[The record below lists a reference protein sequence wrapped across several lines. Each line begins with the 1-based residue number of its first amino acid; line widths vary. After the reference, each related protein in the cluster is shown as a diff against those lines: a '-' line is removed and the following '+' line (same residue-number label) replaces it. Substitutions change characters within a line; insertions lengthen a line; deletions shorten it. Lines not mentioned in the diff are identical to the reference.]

1 MIIKA
6 DQEEID
12 TEGVFKSLAKGIWGL
27 MGGQETPTP
36 KPKPEDDKYSKLDIH
51 KVKLTTQLNL
61 RAIFSEKDRIFT
73 DFLICKQTNGLLQNH
88 EMLK

>member
-51 KVKLTTQLNL
+51 KVKLTT
-61 RAIFSEKDRIFT
+61 
-73 DFLICKQTNGLLQNH
+73 
-88 EMLK
+88 